1 MKEEYLEIEELD
13 FNTHFDGQAQQPQQE
28 QSQLNP
34 GQAEFLPTQ
43 PGDFDGQYD
52 DAMLRKL
59 LKKFQM
65 SFLYPFLK
73 VCDITYRSL
82 RYLSVEDI
90 NTAIRS
96 VGHRAEF
103 REKLFTWRRK
113 RYRTND
119 VIIEC
124 EKITPPNVTSSEQP
138 TVPVTIMTPSTS
150 INTVKPIQTNIL
162 IAQPPTNT
170 TQTAVVMPEMAATT
184 TSATSSNNT
193 FQNAIK
199 PFKRDLSYLETSLQD
214 MIDELPAEMDFEVE
228 TKRPKIFETTVEL
241 RETRLNVQLN
251 LEELLD
257 ESLFGPVMKAFYQ
270 KNGYLERK
278 HRDELIQSVVD
289 YVITNEIKLHSSDFN
304 KIVDMIISIFPSED
318 ESRDYYFINRKGK
331 RNPMGRLY
339 TKYYNTLKRMRVRD
353 IHQEFTL
360 ESSLMPAASLQDDAT
375 SMMTITSAA
384 STSQMSTTMMLSS
397 SSSSNAISTSAT
409 TLGNGN
415 ISNNNNNIAINNNNN
430 DGNSNNSNSINTQ
443 IELIEDEFQEL
454 IQLDDTSIS
463 AIKNFLRCQG
473 LDWDDVK
480 TMWAKTYLARQ
491 EDVEHSTI
499 KDVLQQWPKYLNA
512 RGMELFDID
521 FRLKFSRSKAKA
533 LHQKWQTFAHKIFS
547 YYQGNIKDDMC
558 KGLFALCKSKP
569 GKDTEDYIITVLLN
583 AIMLPMARY
592 RDALGNRRKISIVE
606 AVDLFA
612 IRVNTLEDLDQKREE
627 FSIKYGDIHTDYT
640 PLIVVV
646 GDNNINIHE
655 IYVHF
660 DVALYEMPDFISALD
675 CCMKI
680 YRVLNLPYPS
690 SNEYSWTFIQRYFY
704 EIMLADDMKC
714 PSMSS
719 LITYLKF

>member
-13 FNTHFDGQAQQPQQE
+13 INTHFDGQPPQQE
-28 QSQLNP
+28 QLQQNP
-34 GQAEFLPTQ
+34 GQAEFLSTHPV
-43 PGDFDGQYD
+43 DFDGQYD

-82 RYLSVEDI
+82 RYLSVDDI

-103 REKLFTWRRK
+103 REKLFNWRRK

-124 EKITPPNVTSSEQP
+124 EKLTPPTATAAEKP
-138 TVPVTIMTPSTS
+138 TVSANNSTAGTI
-150 INTVKPIQTNIL
+150 INTVKPSQANIIISQL
-162 IAQPPTNT
+162 PTTT
-170 TQTAVVMPEMAATT
+170 TQTAVVTPEMAATSNS
-184 TSATSSNNT
+184 TSGNNT
-193 FQNAIK
+193 NNAFQNAIK
-199 PFKRDLSYLETSLQD
+199 PFKRDTSYLDTSLQE
-214 MIDELPAEMDFEVE
+214 MIDELPTEMEFDVE
-228 TKRPKIFETTVEL
+228 PKRPKLFETTVEL

-251 LEELLD
+251 LDELLD

-278 HRDELIQSVVD
+278 HRDELIQSIVD
-289 YVITNEIKLHSSDFN
+289 YVITHEIKLHSSDFN
-304 KIVDMIISIFPSED
+304 KIVDMIISIFPNEE

-360 ESSLMPAASLQDDAT
+360 ESTLMPVVSLQEDTT
-375 SMMTITSAA
+375 SMMTTTSTA
-384 STSQMSTTMMLSS
+384 STTAAAAATQMMSS
-397 SSSSNAISTSAT
+397 ANVISTSAST
-409 TLGNGN
+409 MGNSN
-415 ISNNNNNIAINNNNN
+415 SSNNNGINNYNNN
-430 DGNSNNSNSINTQ
+430 GGNNNNSNSANTQ
-443 IELIEDEFQEL
+443 IDLNEDEFQEL

-480 TMWAKTYLARQ
+480 TMWSKTYLARQ

-521 FRLKFSRSKAKA
+521 FRLKFSRNKATA
-533 LHQKWQTFAHKIFS
+533 LHKKWQTFAQKIFS

-704 EIMLADDMKC
+704 EIMLPDDMKC